1 MLTLDVP
8 WNDIDHDYIV
18 LRKILDGQ
26 SISYPD
32 SKPDVTDARWRE
44 ITQCWSTDARARP
57 SALAIVDFLRSEL
70 EALTDNVGS
79 FVAGS
84 FM

>member
-1 MLTLDVP
+1 VLTLDVS
-8 WNDIDHDYIV
+8 WNDIDHDYTV
-18 LRKILDGQ
+18 FRKILDGK
-26 SISYPD
+26 SIPHPD

-44 ITQCWSTDARARP
+44 ITQCWSTDASARP
-57 SALAIVDFLRSEL
+57 SALAMVDFLRSEL